1 MGSHRTGDGQR
12 TSADPDVL
20 ARPLWHARHR
30 GEHRQRLLQ
39 AWDLLAGAG
48 ADIMALALPVEC
60 VCCGREDLALC
71 AGCERRLRM
80 LTRHPFRA
88 ETGAPALMD
97 TDGSVILPVV
107 AAGIYREELSQSILA
122 FKRHGQAQLRRVL
135 SKVLA
140 GTLAAAYA
148 GTDGVVLV
156 PVPTSGS
163 AYRKRGFSPVHL
175 LLAGVRRSCNGS
187 RVECADALRKV
198 RNPGAGGGLPGG
210 QKGSG
215 LPGGQK
221 GLGRGDRSRRVR
233 GSMRTARGARRQS
246 LRGRQ
251 CIIVD
256 DVLTTGATLAE
267 AARAVY
273 EAGGIV
279 RGAVVL
285 AATRA
290 PDAAAAPGAVEASWG
305 LPGAYLRHRKK

>member
-1 MGSHRTGDGQR
+1 VGSFRTGEEQR
-12 TSADPDVL
+12 ASADPDL
-20 ARPLWHARHR
+20 EAQPLWHARHR

-39 AWDLLAGAG
+39 AWDLLAGALT
-48 ADIMALALPVEC
+48 DIVALALPVEC
-60 VCCGREDLALC
+60 VCCGKEDLALC

-122 FKRHGQAQLRRVL
+122 FKRHGEGQLRRVL

-140 GTLAAAYA
+140 NTLAAAYA
-148 GTDGVVLV
+148 GTDGMVLV

-175 LLAGVRRSCNGS
+175 LLAGVGRGRSDRRM
-187 RVECADALRKV
+187 ECHDVLRKV
-198 RNPGAGGGLPGG
+198 RNPGAGAGLA
-210 QKGSG
+210 
-215 LPGGQK
+215 GGQK

-233 GSMRTARGARRQS
+233 GSMRTTQGASGRS

-267 AARAVY
+267 AARAIH

-290 PDAAAAPGAVEASWG
+290 PDAAAAPGQS
-305 LPGAYLRHRKK
+305 RHPVDWLGDS

>member
-1 MGSHRTGDGQR
+1 
-12 TSADPDVL
+12 V
-20 ARPLWHARHR
+20 
-30 GEHRQRLLQ
+30 
-39 AWDLLAGAG
+39 
-48 ADIMALALPVEC
+48 ALALPVEC
-60 VCCGREDLALC
+60 VCCGKEDLALC
-71 AGCERRLRM
+71 SGCERRLRM

-122 FKRHGQAQLRRVL
+122 FKRHGQGQLRTVL

-140 GTLAAAYA
+140 GALAAAYA
-148 GTDGVVLV
+148 DTDAMVLV
-156 PVPTSGS
+156 PVPSSGS

-175 LLAGVRRSCNGS
+175 LLAGVRRRSDGRRPSCT
-187 RVECADALRKV
+187 DALRKV
-198 RNPGAGGGLPGG
+198 RNPGTGIGLIGN
-210 QKGSG
+210 G
-215 LPGGQK
+215 LSGGQK
-221 GLGRGDRSRRVR
+221 GLGRGDRSRKVR
-233 GSMRTARGARRQS
+233 GSMRTVRGARGRS

-251 CIIVD
+251 CILVD

-267 AARAVY
+267 AARAVH

-290 PDAAAAPGAVEASWG
+290 PDAAAGPAQSRHPPGPPGPYLG
-305 LPGAYLRHRKK
+305 LS

>member
-1 MGSHRTGDGQR
+1 MGSDRAGSDRAGRGLR
-12 TSADPDVL
+12 TSADPDLL
-20 ARPLWHARHR
+20 AQPLWHGRHR
-30 GEHRQRLLQ
+30 GERRQRLLL
-39 AWDLLAGAG
+39 AWDMLAGAA
-48 ADIMALALPVEC
+48 ADVVALALPVEC
-60 VCCGREDLALC
+60 VCCGKEDLVLC
-71 AGCERRLRM
+71 SGCERRLRM

-88 ETGAPALMD
+88 ESGAPALMD

-122 FKRHGQAQLRRVL
+122 FKRHGQGQLRRVL
-135 SKVLA
+135 SKILA

-148 GTDGVVLV
+148 ETGRMVLV

-175 LLAGVRRSCNGS
+175 LLPCTRRCING
-187 RVECADALRKV
+187 RHPHCLDALRKV
-198 RNPGAGGGLPGG
+198 RNRGNGVGLA
-210 QKGSG
+210 
-215 LPGGQK
+215 GGQK

-233 GSMRTARGARRQS
+233 GSMRSARGARGRA
-246 LRGRQ
+246 LRGQQ

-267 AARAVY
+267 AARAIH

-285 AATRA
+285 AVTRA
-290 PDAAAAPGAVEASWG
+290 PDAAAGPG
-305 LPGAYLRHRKK
+305 PTRHPEGWLGPS

>member
-1 MGSHRTGDGQR
+1 MGSHRTEGRQS
-12 TSADPDVL
+12 TSADPDLLVQ
-20 ARPLWHARHR
+20 PLWHARHR
-30 GEHRQRLLQ
+30 GVHGQHLLR
-39 AWDLLAGAG
+39 AWDLLAGAV
-48 ADIMALALPVEC
+48 ADIVALALPVEC
-60 VCCGREDLALC
+60 VCCGKEDLALC

-122 FKRHGQAQLRRVL
+122 FKRHGQGQLRRVL

-140 GTLAAAYA
+140 NALAAAYP
-148 GTDGVVLV
+148 GTEGVVLV

-175 LLAGVRRSCNGS
+175 LLAGVGRSFNDRKVDCT
-187 RVECADALRKV
+187 DALRKCGK
-198 RNPGAGGGLPGG
+198 RGAGIGL
-210 QKGSG
+210 S
-215 LPGGQK
+215 GGQK

-233 GSMRTARGARRQS
+233 GSMRTTRGARGSS

-251 CIIVD
+251 CVIVD

-267 AARAVY
+267 AARAVH

-290 PDAAAAPGAVEASWG
+290 PDAAAAPAQSRHPGDCLG
-305 LPGAYLRHRKK
+305 LT

>member
-1 MGSHRTGDGQR
+1 M
-12 TSADPDVL
+12 
-20 ARPLWHARHR
+20 
-30 GEHRQRLLQ
+30 
-39 AWDLLAGAG
+39 
-48 ADIMALALPVEC
+48 
-60 VCCGREDLALC
+60 
-71 AGCERRLRM
+71 
-80 LTRHPFRA
+80 
-88 ETGAPALMD
+88 
-97 TDGSVILPVV
+97 V

-135 SKVLA
+135 SKILA

-175 LLAGVRRSCNGS
+175 LLAGVRRSFNDS
-187 RVECADALRKV
+187 HVECTDALRKV
-198 RNPGAGGGLPGG
+198 WNPGAGG
-210 QKGSG
+210 G

-233 GSMRTARGARRQS
+233 GSMRTGHGARGHS

-267 AARAVY
+267 AARVVH

-290 PDAAAAPGAVEASWG
+290 PDAAAAPGTVEASWG

>member
-1 MGSHRTGDGQR
+1 VGSHRTGDGQGS
-12 TSADPDVL
+12 SADPDLVDQ
-20 ARPLWHARHR
+20 PLWHARHR

-39 AWDLLAGAG
+39 AWDLLAA
-48 ADIMALALPVEC
+48 AAAEIVALALPVEC
-60 VCCGREDLALC
+60 VCCGKEDLALC
-71 AGCERRLRM
+71 AGCERRLRK

-122 FKRHGQAQLRRVL
+122 FKRHGQGQLRSVL

-140 GTLAAAYA
+140 GALAAAYA
-148 GTDGVVLV
+148 GTDGMVLV
-156 PVPTSGS
+156 PVPTSGG

-175 LLAGVRRSCNGS
+175 LLAGVGRSCNDRHVG
-187 RVECADALRKV
+187 CTDALRKV
-198 RNPGAGGGLPGG
+198 RNRGAGAGL
-210 QKGSG
+210 S
-215 LPGGQK
+215 GGQK

-233 GSMRTARGARRQS
+233 GSMRAARGARGHS

-251 CIIVD
+251 CIIID

-267 AARAVY
+267 AARAIH

-290 PDAAAAPGAVEASWG
+290 PDAASAPAPSRSWGTAWG
-305 LPGAYLRHRKK
+305 LPET